1 MDDQASESVTSARA
15 LWKLAWRRPMSY
27 EPLHEAR
34 AILENSLKT
43 DEDDVVALTC
53 LGAVLCDLHLYA
65 LARENL
71 ERAVRLG
78 AADRNTFF
86 NLYVAMLDSA
96 TMEDARA
103 ALHQGAHLER
113 NPVTWEAYFDAQA
126 M

>member
-1 MDDQASESVTSARA
+1 MNDQASDSVTSARA
-15 LWKLAWRRPMSY
+15 LWKLAWRSPMSY
-27 EPLHEAR
+27 EPLREAR

-43 DEDDVVALTC
+43 DQNDVVALTC

-65 LARENL
+65 QARENL
-71 ERAVRLG
+71 GRAVRLG
-78 AADRNTFF
+78 SADRNTFF
-86 NLYVAMLDSA
+86 NLYVAMLDSE

-103 ALHQGAHLER
+103 ALDQGAHLER